1 MRLIGLDI
9 GEKRVGVA
17 VSDPTARVA
26 TPLKVLSGA
35 PSADV
40 SALRH
45 VIDDYEAGVVVVGLP
60 LTMAGEEGPQ
70 AKRIRQEAAVIT
82 ERLAVKVVFQD
93 ERLSSAEA
101 KRVMGDAGLSEKQK
115 RGSVDMVA
123 AAILLQAYLDG
134 QGPERDGI
142 MRDD

>member
-26 TPLKVLSGA
+26 TPIKVLSGA

-40 SALRH
+40 SALRRL
-45 VIDDYEAGVVVVGLP
+45 IDDYEAGVVVVGLP

-70 AKRIRQEAAVIT
+70 AKRIRQEATVIT

>member
-17 VSDPTARVA
+17 ISDPTARVA
-26 TPLKVLSGA
+26 TPLKVLDGP
-35 PSADV
+35 PSADTR
-40 SALRH
+40 ALRRLL
-45 VIDDYEAGVVVVGLP
+45 DDYETTVVVVGLP
-60 LTMAGEEGPQ
+60 LTLAGEEGPQ
-70 AKRIRQEAAVIT
+70 AARIRQEAALIA
-82 ERLAVKVVFQD
+82 ERLAVRVVFQD

-101 KRVMGDAGLSEKQK
+101 KRVMGEAGLSEKQK

-134 QGPERDGI
+134 DGPKRDGI
-142 MRDD
+142 ERDD